1 MHRLRRPLR
10 LVCCAA
16 PTLGLGT
23 AALAQTAPQTQG
35 VLEEIVVTATMLERT
50 LDRVPAAIS
59 VVTEDDIQGARQQL
73 ALDEALGRVPGLFMQ
88 NRYNFAQDLR
98 VSIRGFGSR
107 AQFGIRGIK
116 VLVDGIPETL
126 PDGQG
131 SVDSID
137 LGATS
142 QIEVIRGPSSSM
154 YGNASGGVISLTT
167 EGGSTEPYAQ
177 VRVSGGKYGYQK
189 TQFKTG
195 GRTDRLD
202 YLLSYSDQELEGY
215 RAQSEYKNE
224 LLTGRFGVDL
234 GEDRSL
240 LSVVSFTDQPVSD
253 DAGGVTRALALNDPR
268 AAWPANV
275 AFNAGETLEQSR
287 VGFVYSMP
295 VGERGSIQARNYYVW
310 RDFGNSLPVLAG
322 GVVDL
327 DRRFVGGGFNYS
339 HDGFWLDRP
348 NRFIVGVDFD
358 DQDDDRRRF
367 NNDAVG
373 ALTFDQNEHVTS
385 QGVFI
390 QNELSVSE
398 RVLLTLGLRFDTVE
412 FDVTDYFLADG
423 NDSGVLDFD
432 DTSPMAG
439 VVVDLTDALSFY
451 TTYSSAFETPTTTEL
466 NQPFLTQGGFNPGLD
481 PQFAENF
488 EVGLRGTIGSNHR
501 YEMALFTIDVDD
513 ELIPFPVFTQPGG
526 TVVSGRNFYQNAA
539 KSSREGFEFSWV
551 GKPTDRLRTTV
562 SYAYSDFKFKD
573 FVDSGGASFD
583 GNVIPGTAENVFFGE
598 VAYTAPRGWF
608 VAGDALYTGEQFA
621 DNANSAAG
629 AVEDYTLLNLRFGYD
644 VELGSLTL
652 SPFAGVHNVTDETY
666 TANVRLNAFGSRF
679 FEPGPGRNGYAGV
692 TVDWKFR

>member
-1 MHRLRRPLR
+1 MHRFRRPVCLA
-10 LVCCAA
+10 CCAA

-23 AALAQTAPQTQG
+23 TAFAQAQPANG

-59 VVTEDDIQGARQQL
+59 VVMEDDIQGARQQL

-167 EGGSTEPYAQ
+167 QGGSAEPYAQ
-177 VRVSGGKYGYQK
+177 MRVSGGKYGYRK
-189 TQFKTG
+189 AQFKTG

-202 YLLSYSDQELEGY
+202 YLVSYSDQELEGF
-215 RAQSEYKNE
+215 RQQSAYENE
-224 LLTGRFGVDL
+224 LLTGRFDVDL
-234 GEDRSL
+234 GNDRSL

-253 DAGGVTRALALNDPR
+253 DAGGVTRAMALANPR

-275 AFNAGETLEQSR
+275 TFNAGEALEQSR

-310 RDFGNSLPVLAG
+310 RDFANSLPVLAG

-339 HDGFWLDRP
+339 YDGFWLDRP

-367 NNDAVG
+367 NNDAIG

-385 QGVFI
+385 QGLFI

-412 FDVTDYFLADG
+412 FDVTDHFLADG

-439 VVVDLTDALSFY
+439 VVVDITDALSFY
-451 TTYSSAFETPTTTEL
+451 STYSSAFETPTTTEL
-466 NQPFLTQGGFNPGLD
+466 NQPFLTQGGFNPNLK

-488 EVGLRGTIGSNHR
+488 EVGLRGTIGAKHR

-513 ELIPFPVFTQPGG
+513 ELIPFPVFTAPGG
-526 TVVSGRNFYQNAA
+526 TVVSGRNYYQNAA
-539 KSSREGFEFSWV
+539 KSSREGVEFSWV

-562 SYAYSDFKFKD
+562 SYAYSDFKFD
-573 FVDSGGASFD
+573 NFVDSSGTSFD
-583 GNVIPGTAENVFFGE
+583 GNVIPGTAENVLYGE
-598 VAYTAPRGWF
+598 IAYTAPRGWF

-621 DNANSAAG
+621 DNANTAAG
-629 AVEDYTLLNLRFGYD
+629 AVEDYTLVNLRFGYD
-644 VELGSLTL
+644 IELGGLTL
-652 SPFAGVHNVTDETY
+652 SPFAGVHNLTDEAY
-666 TANVRLNAFGSRF
+666 TANVRLNAFGGRF